1 MDHAPFST
9 RLYDLK
15 QRLAHLVVEHEPQY
29 LGPYVEREIANFLA
43 SAPPHQTKRLKL
55 AIDAMTQRMMI
66 PRSPQTDHPHDET
79 SWSVHP
85 TSVHSTVPLLHTRA
99 RRGWDQETAPD
110 EQERQIRQRVAQ
122 LPPRK
127 ARQALAST
135 GR

>member
-1 MDHAPFST
+1 MDNEPFST
-9 RLYDLK
+9 LLYDLK
-15 QRLAHLVVEHEPQY
+15 QRLAHLVVEHEPQF

-43 SAPPHQTKRLKL
+43 SVPPHQTKRLKL

-66 PRSPQTDHPHDET
+66 PRSPETDPPNDET
-79 SWSVHP
+79 SWSVRP
-85 TSVHSTVPLLHTRA
+85 TVPLLRTRA
-99 RRGWDQETAPD
+99 RRGRDQETAPD